1 MLSKISLASSAL
13 IAATM
18 AADTDAW
25 KERII
30 YQVLTDRFA
39 QNQGENDGCGDLSNY
54 CGGTWSGI
62 ANNLDYI

>member
-1 MLSKISLASSAL
+1 MFTKISLASTAL
-13 IAATM
+13 VASSM

-39 QNQGENDGCGDLSNY
+39 QNQGSNDACGDLSHY
-54 CGGTWSGI
+54 CGGTW
-62 ANNLDYI
+62 

>member
-1 MLSKISLASSAL
+1 MFTKISLASTAL
-13 IAATM
+13 VASSM

-39 QNQGENDGCGDLSNY
+39 QNQGENDGCDNLSDY
-54 CGGTWSGI
+54 CGGTW
-62 ANNLDYI
+62 

>member
-39 QNQGENDGCGDLSNY
+39 QN
-54 CGGTWSGI
+54 
-62 ANNLDYI
+62 

>member
-1 MLSKISLASSAL
+1 MFTKISLASTAL
-13 IAATM
+13 VASSM

-39 QNQGENDGCGDLSNY
+39 QNQGSNDACGDLSHY
-54 CGGTWSGI
+54 
-62 ANNLDYI
+62 